1 MNSISEA
8 NKHLLDMM
16 YCAYMRVYAS
26 TYHLQLSTC
35 VLIKKATKKYVRD
48 PIEYFYRN
56 SKYVMLITFMVKKIS

>member
-35 VLIKKATKKYVRD
+35 VLIKKPQKTMLETLSNIF
-48 PIEYFYRN
+48 IEIQ
-56 SKYVMLITFMVKKIS
+56 SMSC

>member
-35 VLIKKATKKYVRD
+35 VLIKKPQKTMFETLSNIF
-48 PIEYFYRN
+48 IEIQ
-56 SKYVMLITFMVKKIS
+56 SMSC